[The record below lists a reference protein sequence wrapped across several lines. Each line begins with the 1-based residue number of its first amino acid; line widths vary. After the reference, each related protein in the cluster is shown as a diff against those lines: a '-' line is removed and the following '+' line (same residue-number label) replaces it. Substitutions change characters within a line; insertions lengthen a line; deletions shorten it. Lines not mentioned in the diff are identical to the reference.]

1 MIFPNENT
9 SGIAKKIL
17 YWYSKSWVR
26 SLGVS
31 LLIALLQIIYLLL
44 RYEYINDQVPFFYT
58 KPWGDYQLG
67 NKEYL
72 FALPAISVAITVGC
86 LLFYKKAKEFYWQ
99 LMDKLLLLIPIAI
112 STVIGVSL
120 VRIIFN
126 ASSPFQPLVNPQYL
140 SLLPSFLLAFI
151 LTTAF
156 TPRFIEYFNRRNI
169 VTNPKVHA
177 HPSMILSRPS
187 ARGGG
192 LVFAIFLIVTSA
204 IFVGFTKYSA
214 AIYISI
220 ALVALLGIMDDYQNT
235 NPKSKLRILE
245 NPMIRLAG
253 LFVIVTIPI
262 YMGIRIN
269 FINNPFSGIFDI
281 LQYQVTIAGTTIPWL
296 SIILTAL
303 WMVWVMNVLSWSN
316 GVDGQY
322 GGIVGIA
329 CIVIAV
335 LSLRF
340 ELLTELHLETAKIVA
355 AGAGAA
361 IGLTHFNWYP
371 SKIMWGFGAMAAG
384 LLISMTSIT
393 IGAKI
398 ATSTLIILIP
408 FLDAVFIFI
417 RRLAQKK
424 NPLKGDRGHLHHLL
438 MDRGWGVR
446 RIAAFYWVTTAFFG
460 IIGILTAGQNVAQ
473 VSMTVIGVVA
483 FVILLLRF
491 TSHETFKQKL
501 KKMIRVPSRG

>member
-1 MIFPNENT
+1 MIFPIENT
-9 SGIAKKIL
+9 NGIGKKIL
-17 YWYSKSWVR
+17 YWYGKNWVR
-26 SLGVS
+26 SLLVS
-31 LLIALLQIIYLLL
+31 LLLALLQLTYLLL
-44 RYEYINDQVPFFYT
+44 RYKYINDQVPFFYT

-72 FALPAISVAITVGC
+72 FALPTISVLITVGC
-86 LLFYKKAKEFYWQ
+86 LLFYRKAKEFYWQ
-99 LMDKLLLLIPIAI
+99 LMDKLLLLIPIGI
-112 STVIGVSL
+112 NTVIGLSL
-120 VRIIFN
+120 IRIIFN
-126 ASSPFQPLVNPQYL
+126 ASSPFKPLVNPQYL
-140 SLLPSFLLAFI
+140 SLIPSFITAFV
-151 LTTAF
+151 LTLAF
-156 TPRFIEYFNRRNI
+156 TPRFIEYFNRKNI

-177 HPSMILSRPS
+177 HPSMILTRPS

-192 LVFAIFLIVTSA
+192 LVFAIFLIITSA
-204 IFVGFTKYSA
+204 LFVGFSRYSM

-235 NPKSKLRILE
+235 NPKSVLRFLE

-253 LFVIVTIPI
+253 LFCIVAIPI

-296 SIILTAL
+296 SIIVTAL

-329 CIVIAV
+329 CIVIAI
-335 LSLRF
+335 LSFRF
-340 ELLTELHLETAKIVA
+340 DLLKDIHIETAKIVA

-438 MDRGWGVR
+438 LDRGWGVR

-460 IIGILTAGQNVAQ
+460 IIGIITAGQNVAQ
-473 VSMTVIGVVA
+473 LSMMVIGGVA
-483 FVILLLRF
+483 FIILLLRF
-491 TSHETFKQKL
+491 TAHETFKQKL
-501 KKMIRVPSRG
+501 RKMIKVPSRR